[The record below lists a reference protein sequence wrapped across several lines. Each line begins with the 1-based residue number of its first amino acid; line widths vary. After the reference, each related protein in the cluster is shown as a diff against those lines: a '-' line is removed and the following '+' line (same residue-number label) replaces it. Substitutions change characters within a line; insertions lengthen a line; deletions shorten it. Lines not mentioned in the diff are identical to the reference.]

1 MNRRQWMMLSG
12 AALARGEAARA
23 QQAQDVAP
31 PAAQDTPDKFLL
43 KDYKPESIYRVPQTE
58 IKKAKFPV
66 IDVHCH
72 GARPPE
78 QVDEMVK
85 LMDSA
90 GLDKTVI
97 FTGASTPERFGE
109 ARQPYT
115 KYPNRFDLWCS
126 FDLAGVNDPG
136 FGPNALKSLEECHR
150 LGALGVGEIS
160 DKGRGFASFGGGAG
174 RGGRAGQGGRKGPAD
189 QAARGGFSGRGN
201 GFSGPPTGPGGPHA
215 DDPRMDALWDKMG
228 QLGMPANIHVSD
240 PIWSYQP
247 MDLKNDGLM
256 NGYTWMIKL
265 YPGMLG
271 HNELIESLEA
281 AVKKHPKTI
290 FIACHLMNLDYDL
303 TRLGQI
309 FDRNPNLYGDI
320 SARFG
325 ELAPI
330 PRFVA
335 QFIEK
340 HQDRVLYGTDMGYSQ
355 HMLSTT
361 FRILETHDEHFYVH
375 DMFNYHWPL
384 HGFGLPDA
392 VLKKVY
398 ADNARKVFQKAR
410 SQSRTA

>member
-12 AALARGEAARA
+12 AALARGETAPA
-23 QQAQDVAP
+23 QQSQEAKQP
-31 PAAQDTPDKFLL
+31 DTPDKFLL
-43 KDYKPESIYRVPQTE
+43 KDYRPESIYRIPKTE
-58 IKKAKFPV
+58 VKKAKFPV

-72 GARPPE
+72 GARPPQ
-78 QVDEMVK
+78 QVEDMVK

-90 GLDKTVI
+90 GVEKTVI
-97 FTGASTPERFGE
+97 FTGASTPERFSE
-109 ARQPYT
+109 VRQPYA
-115 KYPNRFDLWCS
+115 KFPNRFDLWCS

-150 LGALGVGEIS
+150 LGALGVGEVS
-160 DKGRGFASFGGGAG
+160 DKGRGFASFGGAGRGG
-174 RGGRAGQGGRKGPAD
+174 RGGRAGSSGE
-189 QAARGGFSGRGN
+189 AARGGFQGRGS
-201 GFSGPPTGPGGPHA
+201 GFSPPSTGPGGPHP
-215 DDPRMDALWDKMG
+215 DDARMDALWDKCG
-228 QLGMPANIHVSD
+228 QLGMPINIHVSD

-247 MDLKNDGLM
+247 MDRTNDGLM
-256 NGYTWMIKL
+256 NGYTWMIKV

-271 HNELIESLEA
+271 HNELIESLEG
-281 AVKKHPKTI
+281 AVKKHPKTT

-303 TRLGQI
+303 TRLGQM

-330 PRFVA
+330 PRFVT

-340 HQDRVLYGTDMGYSQ
+340 HQDRVLYGTDMGYNEL
-355 HMLSTT
+355 MFSTT

-375 DMFNYHWPL
+375 EMFNYHWPL
-384 HGFGLPDA
+384 HGFGLPND

-398 ADNARKVFQKAR
+398 AENARKVFQKAR
-410 SQSRTA
+410 SQSHTA